1 MSPKTLFSV
10 LRPLYSSSE
19 QVWSGDPMACCASR
33 AKTAIPYDLMGS
45 RAGDFAEGLFGGM
58 KGRCFQSRASGIP
71 LMDQ

>member
-1 MSPKTLFSV
+1 
-10 LRPLYSSSE
+10 
-19 QVWSGDPMACCASR
+19 MACCASR